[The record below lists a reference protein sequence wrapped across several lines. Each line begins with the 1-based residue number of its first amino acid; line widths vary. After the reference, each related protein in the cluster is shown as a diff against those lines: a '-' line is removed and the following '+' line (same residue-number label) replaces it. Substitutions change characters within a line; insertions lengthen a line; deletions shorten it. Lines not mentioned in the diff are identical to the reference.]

1 MLTSH
6 FSEMPRFF
14 TFFLFL
20 FLAFSVKA
28 VESPQARYYWRGHSL
43 NGSSPSAVATSIQN
57 KVGSTTFC
65 VSYDLKPFGDPVAY
79 SMTCYRSSGSSY
91 GSYNIV
97 KSLCSSSTDAES
109 CQVGYQPPV
118 EMCSDGFPP
127 NVYGYEDNC
136 DRPTPKECDNGEYV
150 QEGAYC
156 SVSNGV
162 CSDYDSC
169 YQYAISNANCSSSSS
184 RFSFNYRDPNNWDYS
199 CADIDPTSP
208 DHPNN
213 GGNSDGNE
221 YNDPQSQEPPISSGN
236 SDPSALAAAIG
247 SELRSDFGNVERA
260 IRDGISSANSNS
272 DRTIDAINS
281 AQSNLNSTLSDI
293 KSSIQDGN
301 TADNGS
307 SSIIDS
313 VNSASSNISNSINQS
328 SSDISSSIY
337 NGSGDIVDS
346 VNGLNNSVL
355 SGNGII
361 SSQLSGISSKLDDLK
376 ACDPDLDPQSCQG
389 EHGLDGSFISTI
401 IDAIQ
406 GTFDQERDDAIDTVK
421 GEIEELKTTSSFAET
436 LSKSELTSIWS
447 YFLNIW
453 PSPSA
458 CIPLRFG
465 GGSQVW
471 SFTITCEFSDKFKSI
486 FGFLISIYTILQ
498 LVDILFT
505 GIRPITK
512 TTN

>member
-1 MLTSH
+1 M
-6 FSEMPRFF
+6 
-14 TFFLFL
+14 
-20 FLAFSVKA
+20 A
-28 VESPQARYYWRGHSL
+28 VESPQAGYYWKGF
-43 NGSSPSAVATSIQN
+43 NIEASSPTELAVLMKERIAYCTTYDLEP
-57 KVGSTTFC
+57 VGSPVYHYNMSCFGPTGNSLTGSHNIDRLICISTSTF
-65 VSYDLKPFGDPVAY
+65 
-79 SMTCYRSSGSSY
+79 
-91 GSYNIV
+91 
-97 KSLCSSSTDAES
+97 ES
-109 CQVGYQPPV
+109 CESGYEPPV

-127 NVYGYEDNC
+127 NVYGYEDYC
-136 DRPTPKECDNGEYV
+136 DRPTPKKCDNGEYV

-169 YQYAISNANCSSSSS
+169 YQYAITNANCSSSSS
-184 RFSFNYRDPNNWDYS
+184 LFSFNYRDPNNWDYS
-199 CADIDPTSP
+199 CGDIDPASP
-208 DHPNN
+208 DHPDN
-213 GGNSDGNE
+213 GGNADGNE
-221 YNDPQSQEPPISSGN
+221 YNDPQSPEPPISSGN

-247 SELRSDFGNVERA
+247 LELRSDFGNVERA
-260 IRDGISSANSNS
+260 IRDGISSAGSNT
-272 DRTIDAINS
+272 DRTIESINS

-293 KSSIQDGN
+293 KSSIQEAN
-301 TADNGS
+301 SADNGS
-307 SSIIDS
+307 SSIVDS
-313 VNSASSNISNSINQS
+313 VNSASSNISDSINQS
-328 SSDISSSIY
+328 SSDISNNIA
-337 NGSGDIVDS
+337 NGSSDIVNS
-346 VNGLNNSVL
+346 VNGLNNSVS

-361 SSQLSGISSKLDDLK
+361 SSQLSGISSKIDNLK
-376 ACDPDLDPQSCQG
+376 PCDPNLDLHKCEG
-389 EHGLDGSFISTI
+389 EHGLDGSFISSI

-421 GEIEELKTTSSFAET
+421 GEIEELKSTSSFAET
-436 LSKSELTSIWS
+436 LSRNELTSIWS